1 MAQRRAEAQQEF
13 IDKRR
18 CCRYHRNIDEFRYRE
33 VGAMRQARE
42 RRWVKWLQ
50 RVEFCDGCGRVCTAG
65 CRAAAARTAVVDR
78 ALTMGLPR

>member
-1 MAQRRAEAQQEF
+1 
-13 IDKRR
+13 
-18 CCRYHRNIDEFRYRE
+18 
-33 VGAMRQARE
+33 MRKARD

-65 CRAAAARTAVVDR
+65 CRAAAARTALVDR

>member
-1 MAQRRAEAQQEF
+1 LINVDVPGIIPTSTSF
-13 IDKRR
+13 
-18 CCRYHRNIDEFRYRE
+18 DEERLGVMRE
-33 VGAMRQARE
+33 ARE
-42 RRWVKWLQ
+42 RRWMKWLQ